1 MKHSQDERGDDRTS
15 VRVDKWL
22 WAARFFK
29 TRSLAAEAVSG
40 GKVHLNGQRIKPAK
54 EVNPGDELH
63 ITRGNEELTVI
74 VRALS
79 HQRGP
84 AKTATALYE
93 ETEASRAAREAR
105 CEMRRF
111 TAEGMQAPA
120 ARPSKKDR
128 RKIIR
133 FIRGQG

>member
-1 MKHSQDERGDDRTS
+1 MKQSQDERDDGRTS

-29 TRSLAAEAVSG
+29 TRSLAAEAVAG

-54 EVNPGDELH
+54 DINPGDELR

-79 HQRGP
+79 GQRGP
-84 AKTATALYE
+84 AKTAVTLYE
-93 ETEASRAAREAR
+93 ETEASRAARDAAR
-105 CEMRRF
+105 EMRRL
-111 TAEGMQAPA
+111 TAQGVQAPA
-120 ARPSKKDR
+120 GRPSKKDR

-133 FIRGQG
+133 FIRGDE